1 MSHAVS
7 GVLVL
12 DASMTLAW
20 LLERTETNEQRCAI
34 DCLRQVSLLETVVPQ
49 LWHLEVANVLYQFE
63 RRRLLSATASD
74 EFLSLLAKLP
84 IATDS
89 ETPALRRDE
98 VRLLARQHA
107 LSTYDA
113 TYLDIVL
120 RRNAILA
127 TFDRRLADA
136 CRIAGGR
143 VFGDQESVIHKTISD
158 FRS

>member
-20 LLERTETNEQRCAI
+20 LLERTETNEHRCAI
-34 DCLRQVSLLETVVPQ
+34 DCLRQVSLSETVVPQ
-49 LWHLEVANVLYQFE
+49 LWHLEVANVLCQFE
-63 RRRLLSATASD
+63 RRRLLSASASD
-74 EFLSLLAKLP
+74 ESLSLLAKLP
-84 IATDS
+84 ISTDS

-98 VRLLARQHA
+98 IRLLARQYA
-107 LSTYDA
+107 LSAYDA

-120 RRNAILA
+120 RRNATLA

-136 CRIAGGR
+136 CRTAGGR
-143 VFGDQESVIHKTISD
+143 VFGDQESAIHETLPN